1 MPSAALPNTVPS
13 GYRTSSGSLRT
24 AALKMASAA
33 RPATRALRLEGTVA
47 MLGQMAASMVAGG
60 WGTVY
65 GTLLVTSP
73 LLTAL
78 PDCAAVYGAA
88 ARGALCPSRTGSG
101 RFGHCH

>member
-73 LLTAL
+73 LSTAL
-78 PDCAAVYGAA
+78 PAT
-88 ARGALCPSRTGSG
+88 ALL
-101 RFGHCH
+101 